1 MGLKCSESFVYL
13 KFGGIL
19 IFFFLPLGFPCSGS
33 WHLVLGLW
41 KIENKFE
48 GREFEEVFM
57 LESLSTC
64 FCSARLGAESV
75 IPEPVFKL
83 FSSLLSGFNPLV
95 HFCLKMYFLRFG
107 GGRGLWAWVTA
118 S

>member
-41 KIENKFE
+41 KIENKF
-48 GREFEEVFM
+48 GGMEFEEVFM

-64 FCSARLGAESV
+64 FCSDRLDLDDIHIICPPRA
-75 IPEPVFKL
+75 
-83 FSSLLSGFNPLV
+83 
-95 HFCLKMYFLRFG
+95 G
-107 GGRGLWAWVTA
+107 GGCEGDCIIVMVYKLP